1 MSIKRYVPA
10 SILFLLTAGET
21 YLTYGFISSNSRVPE
36 GTVFTINTLGP
47 SFSAT
52 ILALTAFIGVIP
64 GVKTRLQDQGLSNRA
79 YWLAVSS
86 VMLLSVL
93 LAVAAVLSG
102 SVEYTQFQ
110 ASAS

>member
-1 MSIKRYVPA
+1 MSIKKYIPSSLA
-10 SILFLLTAGET
+10 LLLTGAEG
-21 YLTYGFISSNSRVPE
+21 YLTYGFMASNSRIPE
-36 GTVFTINTLGP
+36 GTAFTLKTLGP

-52 ILALTAFIGVIP
+52 LLGLIAFIGLIP

-79 YWLAVSS
+79 YWVTVSLM
-86 VMLLSVL
+86 VLLSIL
-93 LAVAAVLSG
+93 LAGAAVLSG